1 MRNRFHSL
9 MSLTVVFGLLLA
21 ACGGGAES
29 TTTVTEAPSTT
40 ATVAEETTT
49 TTMAEETTTTTVA
62 PSAEELEGLAVAE
75 ELAARVLSAADLG
88 AGWEDVP
95 KASGV
100 VTEEMREEG
109 VPGGREYCPD
119 AGPAAEE
126 VANELR
132 WLAFAVLLRT
142 DSDLPVNVQ
151 EFVLAGDP
159 AEIEASFEVLKAASM
174 ACYGSEWERPSE
186 HGEAE
191 VALMTTEA
199 MSVPEVGDDSFGQ
212 YEFFPEGDFRWDLR
226 SVLVRDG
233 GVLMLIVEF
242 EVNGIDDNLVMSQEE
257 LDSIVTTA
265 YEKLAA

>member
-1 MRNRFHSL
+1 MPPVSFLRALWVLKSQMRFLEVEVGTSSPTIRASR
-9 MSLTVVFGLLLA
+9 SSPW
-21 ACGGGAES
+21 ES
-29 TTTVTEAPSTT
+29 
-40 ATVAEETTT
+40 
-49 TTMAEETTTTTVA
+49 
-62 PSAEELEGLAVAE
+62 G
-75 ELAARVLSAADLG
+75 RV
-88 AGWEDVP
+88 
-95 KASGV
+95 
-100 VTEEMREEG
+100 
-109 VPGGREYCPD
+109 
-119 AGPAAEE
+119 
-126 VANELR
+126 
-132 WLAFAVLLRT
+132 
-142 DSDLPVNVQ
+142 
-151 EFVLAGDP
+151 
-159 AEIEASFEVLKAASM
+159 KAASM